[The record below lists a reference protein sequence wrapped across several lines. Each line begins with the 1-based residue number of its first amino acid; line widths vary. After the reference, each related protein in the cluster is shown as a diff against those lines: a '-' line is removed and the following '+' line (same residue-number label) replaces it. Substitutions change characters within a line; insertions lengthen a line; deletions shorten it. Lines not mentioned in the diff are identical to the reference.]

1 MADGS
6 SATAGQVYALRF
18 PPMPG
23 RFRSLVAA
31 LSSRYGLEY
40 ASFEQAN
47 LALALAL
54 ALTLTLT
61 LTLTPTLVRAGRRS
75 LRRRLQAPC
84 ERGAARAPPLRLR
97 ARRVVL
103 LARPNPKP

>member
-1 MADGS
+1 MADSS

-40 ASFEQAN
+40 ASFEQD
-47 LALALAL
+47 
-54 ALTLTLT
+54 
-61 LTLTPTLVRAGRRS
+61 
-75 LRRRLQAPC
+75 
-84 ERGAARAPPLRLR
+84 GARFGVAYKHPASAVPPVLRLSDF
-97 ARRVVL
+97 VL
-103 LARPNPKP
+103 AASYQP